1 LYQKAQN
8 TYRENYPNT
17 LIIPGDIKKLSG
29 KDFLEKI
36 NLKPGELD
44 LLDGSPPCSAFS
56 MAGSVSH
63 GGGNTHADALVKQN
77 NIVTSK
83 V

>member
-1 LYQKAQN
+1 M
-8 TYRENYPNT
+8 
-17 LIIPGDIKKLSG
+17 
-29 KDFLEKI
+29 
-36 NLKPGELD
+36 KPGELD

-63 GGGNTHADALVKQN
+63 GEGRTHADAFGKKN
-77 NIVTSK
+77 NIQILK